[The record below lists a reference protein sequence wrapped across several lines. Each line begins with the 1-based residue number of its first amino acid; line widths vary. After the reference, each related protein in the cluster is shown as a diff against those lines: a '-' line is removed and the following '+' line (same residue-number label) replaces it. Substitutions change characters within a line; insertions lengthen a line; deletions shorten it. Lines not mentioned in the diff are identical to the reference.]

1 MDRERELTFESYAA
15 AWRKMGIAMRR
26 MGEMLQW
33 GSSIDTWE
41 IRADESLRRSQAR
54 RRKSARRRDMLRG
67 IYVTILL
74 TFVILAL
81 VLFL

>member
-1 MDRERELTFESYAA
+1 MDREQELTFESYAA

-33 GSSIDTWE
+33 GSSIETWE

-54 RRKSARRRDMLRG
+54 RRKVQRRRDMLRG
-67 IYVTILL
+67 VYVTILL
-74 TFVILAL
+74 VFVILAL